1 MRNGF
6 LVIGVFVVVLLIG
19 AGTAIGGYNSLIAS
33 DQAVRSQWGPVENAY
48 QRRADL
54 IPNLVETVKGAAG
67 FEKST
72 YIAVA
77 QARASVGRITLP
89 PGGDVTSDQGNF
101 AKFAQAQDGLS
112 SALSRLL
119 VVSENYPD
127 LKANQNFLDLQAQ
140 LEGTENRIT
149 VERMRYN
156 ETAQAFNTVRNSFPT
171 VLIAGVFGSR
181 FSEKV
186 YFQAQAGAQ
195 TAPHV
200 KF

>member
-6 LVIGVFVVVLLIG
+6 IVLGVVVAVLLIG
-19 AGTAIGGYNSLIAS
+19 AATIVNGYNTLIAL
-33 DQAVRSQWGPVENAY
+33 DQAVRSQWGQVENTY

-54 IPNLVETVKGAAG
+54 IPNLVETVKGVAN

-72 YIAVA
+72 YVAVA
-77 QARASVGRITLP
+77 QARASVGRARLP
-89 PGGDVTSDQGNF
+89 PGGDVTNDQGNF

-112 SALSRLL
+112 TALSRLL
-119 VVSENYPD
+119 VVAERYPD

-140 LEGTENRIT
+140 LEGAENRIT

-156 ETAQAFNTVRNSFPT
+156 EAAQAFNTTRNSFPT
-171 VLIAGVFGSR
+171 LIVAGFFGSR
-181 FSEKV
+181 FSEKS

-195 TAPHV
+195 TAPRV